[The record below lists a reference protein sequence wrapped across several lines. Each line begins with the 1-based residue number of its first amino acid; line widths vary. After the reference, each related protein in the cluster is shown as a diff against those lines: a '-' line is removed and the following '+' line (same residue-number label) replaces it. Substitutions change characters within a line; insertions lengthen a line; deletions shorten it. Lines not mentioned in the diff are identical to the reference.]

1 LNPSSKNKDLQ
12 LEIVNL
18 AEVVQSFQQ
27 IGSIVVPVIAE
38 LRKQLADLYRVLDSF
53 TAEVLQP
60 LSEAMVHLSRT
71 IVTIDLSGIERGA
84 ATLLAHS
91 LWRYGW
97 WLVPGAD
104 AELYHGIIDLAAK
117 GQGRKINRFV
127 CDWYSANNC
136 KRLSTIVR
144 GWHSNKYFQ
153 RRRQVYKQALWA
165 HRRGK
170 YYLTIPALLPLL
182 EGIAKDYL
190 QEEHGITEEGTRK
203 AVIKAVRQNPAFRPW
218 REVELDALVRVLAST
233 TYEKT
238 DLLPEKTGSILNR
251 HGILHGLYPRYGR
264 EANSLRCFL
273 LLETL
278 CHAITPQGQV
288 PTT

>member
-1 LNPSSKNKDLQ
+1 MNPSSNKG
-12 LEIVNL
+12 LEIVIANL
-18 AEVVQSFQQ
+18 ADATRAFQH
-27 IGSIVVPVIAE
+27 IGSIVVPVVAE
-38 LRKQLADLYRVLDSF
+38 LQKQLADFYRALDSL
-53 TAEVLQP
+53 TAQVLQP

-71 IVTIDLSGIERGA
+71 IATIDLSGIERGV
-84 ATLLAHS
+84 ATRLAHS
-91 LWRYGW
+91 LWQYGW
-97 WLVPGAD
+97 WLVPGVD
-104 AELYHGIIDLAAK
+104 TELYYGIIDLATK
-117 GQGRKINRFV
+117 GQGRSINRFI
-127 CDWYSANNC
+127 CDWYGANNC
-136 KRLSTIVR
+136 RRLSTMVR
-144 GWHSNKYFQ
+144 RWDSNKYFQ
-153 RRRQVYKQALWA
+153 RRRQAYKQALWA
-165 HRRGK
+165 HRRGT

-203 AVIKAVRQNPAFRPW
+203 AVITAVRQNPAFRPW

-238 DLLPEKTGSILNR
+238 DLLPEKTGLILNR

-278 CHAITPQGQV
+278 YHAITPQERV
-288 PTT
+288 AET